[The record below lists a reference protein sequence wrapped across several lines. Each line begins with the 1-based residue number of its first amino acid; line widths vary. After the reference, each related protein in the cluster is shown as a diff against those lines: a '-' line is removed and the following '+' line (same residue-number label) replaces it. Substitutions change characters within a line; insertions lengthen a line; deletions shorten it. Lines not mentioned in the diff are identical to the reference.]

1 MRWKDL
7 IVSGCLI
14 AVAASSQAQDRMTE
28 SVELGVPAAGQEV
41 RLERDGGTYRVP
53 VIINGAITLKFI
65 LDSGASDVLIPAD
78 VFLTLLRTG
87 TVSESD
93 FLGSQT
99 YSLADGSKLK
109 GARFIIREL
118 KVGGYVATNVV
129 ASVGPVSGDLLLG
142 LSFLSKFGAVTLDN
156 ERHVLILSNRGV
168 VQPRVQQERGE
179 QPTATLPERREGAV
193 GGNGESRSSP
203 TKSTEHARYSLTD
216 CRSIIDRTTELE
228 SYVGP
233 DSNVSWPEANKWIQE
248 LRNCA
253 KTWAMPSI
261 SQLKTLFDA
270 SHSAGTGYYTR
281 GTYWPAH
288 IDPVFSDIGKGSWVW
303 ARGTP
308 DAEGAPAFNFNQGIS
323 VRISPTNRE
332 FTVRAFAVKH
342 PSE

>member
-1 MRWKDL
+1 MYWRHL

-14 AVAASSQAQDRMTE
+14 AAAASSQAQDRMTQ
-28 SVELGVPAAGQEV
+28 SVGPGVTATGQEV

-118 KVGGYVATNVV
+118 RVGGYIATNVV

-156 ERHVLILSNRGV
+156 ERHVLILSDKTV
-168 VQPRVQQERGE
+168 VQPRAQPQSSE
-179 QPTATLPERREGAV
+179 QAMAKVPARPNVSVGLN
-193 GGNGESRSSP
+193 GGNPVLPIPR
-203 TKSTEHARYSLTD
+203 TEPARYRLTD
-216 CRSIIDRTTELE
+216 CRSITDHTTGLE
-228 SYVGP
+228 WYVGP
-233 DSNVSWPEANKWIQE
+233 DSNISWPEANKWVQE
-248 LRNCA
+248 INNCSKA
-253 KTWAMPSI
+253 WTMPNI
-261 SQLKTLFDA
+261 SQLKTLFDLG
-270 SHSAGTGYYTR
+270 HTAGTGYYTR
-281 GTYWPAH
+281 GRYWPAH
-288 IDPVFSDIGKGSWVW
+288 IDPIFSDIGKGSWVW
-303 ARGTP
+303 ARGNP
-308 DAEGAPAFNFNQGIS
+308 DAEGAPAFNFNQGIG
-323 VRISPTNRE
+323 VRISPTNGE
-332 FTVRAFAVKH
+332 FTVRVFAVKH
-342 PSE
+342 ASE